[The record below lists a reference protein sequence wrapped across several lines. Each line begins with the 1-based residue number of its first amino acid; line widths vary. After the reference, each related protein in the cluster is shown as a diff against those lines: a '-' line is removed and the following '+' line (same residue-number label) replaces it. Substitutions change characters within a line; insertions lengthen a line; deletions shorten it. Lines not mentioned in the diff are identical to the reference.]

1 MSQRIKYTARLILV
15 FFITAISLASC
26 SEDNDINSNNLPDS
40 KDVYTTTDCNI
51 KALNEEFIGYIETIS
66 DDNTVVFRSGSPES
80 IIPEIGDK
88 LFIPISEKT
97 PFGFMGKVKSVDRN
111 GAIYVHTETM
121 ALDEIFPD
129 LDIDSA
135 NGITESLI
143 DVVDEN
149 GNPIDYELID
159 QKTHEVV
166 GTRAGA
172 ASAADNTANFSLK
185 DYFVRFPF
193 KIYDNKDTDDDVKVK
208 GSVYAGFKR
217 LDIKVK
223 NTGGKVENVNIDIT
237 PACGL
242 NIQSE
247 VTIAGKSHEI
257 KDHFLGRL
265 RYRVVIPT
273 PWGIPIIM
281 PISGYLYA
289 TVGYSGELTT
299 TISLT
304 PEYATSWNISYSDD
318 QWSCRKVDYKSDSPL
333 AVSEFEVKGEIY
345 FGNKV
350 GVIVG
355 LYTQNLGVGI
365 NVIPKYS
372 LSASASIS
380 TDNVLN
386 LNPKVEESIKI
397 GSEAYCVA
405 KFFGKKLAK
414 ATFEFPEFTA
424 FSRSKYL
431 LPQFEDFKIKTN
443 DENATISYRV
453 RPDCFLSFLN
463 LKTAATVFGNDM
475 TTQVQSL
482 PSSTGSKDSEG
493 FYHTQVNTQKLE
505 KGKTYYAAPSVIASR
520 LTLHG
525 SKKKFEIGL
534 PPITGNWTTVWNTTP
549 PNAQLLR
556 MYVGR
561 DGTLEQTYYYHHIG
575 TTQSYSMTY
584 TYNHPLFHMH
594 KDNGDEQTWTVT
606 RLTFDSLTLQA
617 TNGFKY
623 SFTR

>member
-26 SEDNDINSNNLPDS
+26 SEDNDISSNNLPDS

-237 PACGL
+237 P
-242 NIQSE
+242 
-247 VTIAGKSHEI
+247 V
-257 KDHFLGRL
+257 
-265 RYRVVIPT
+265 
-273 PWGIPIIM
+273 
-281 PISGYLYA
+281 
-289 TVGYSGELTT
+289 
-299 TISLT
+299 
-304 PEYATSWNISYSDD
+304 
-318 QWSCRKVDYKSDSPL
+318 
-333 AVSEFEVKGEIY
+333 
-345 FGNKV
+345 
-350 GVIVG
+350 
-355 LYTQNLGVGI
+355 
-365 NVIPKYS
+365 
-372 LSASASIS
+372 
-380 TDNVLN
+380 
-386 LNPKVEESIKI
+386 
-397 GSEAYCVA
+397 
-405 KFFGKKLAK
+405 
-414 ATFEFPEFTA
+414 
-424 FSRSKYL
+424 
-431 LPQFEDFKIKTN
+431 
-443 DENATISYRV
+443 
-453 RPDCFLSFLN
+453 
-463 LKTAATVFGNDM
+463 
-475 TTQVQSL
+475 
-482 PSSTGSKDSEG
+482 
-493 FYHTQVNTQKLE
+493 
-505 KGKTYYAAPSVIASR
+505 
-520 LTLHG
+520 
-525 SKKKFEIGL
+525 
-534 PPITGNWTTVWNTTP
+534 WT
-549 PNAQLLR
+549 
-556 MYVGR
+556 
-561 DGTLEQTYYYHHIG
+561 
-575 TTQSYSMTY
+575 
-584 TYNHPLFHMH
+584 
-594 KDNGDEQTWTVT
+594 
-606 RLTFDSLTLQA
+606 
-617 TNGFKY
+617 
-623 SFTR
+623 